1 MKPQITQINRCN
13 FMTNKDDGFLYK
25 DLTYK
30 IIGIAME
37 IHRELQSGFLEAVYE
52 EVMSKELKK
61 AKIPFENQVRID
73 IYYKGEKLDKQY
85 QADFIIDKKVLV
97 ELKGISKITDIER
110 AQVINYL
117 KATGLKVGLIINF
130 GGKSLEWERVVY

>member
-1 MKPQITQINRCN
+1 
-13 FMTNKDDGFLYK
+13 MTY
-25 DLTYK
+25 T

-52 EVMSKELKK
+52 EAMCKELKK
-61 AKIPFENQVRID
+61 AKMPFENQVRID

-97 ELKGISKITDIER
+97 ELKGISKITDIEK

-117 KATGLKVGLIINF
+117 KATALKVGLIINF
-130 GGKSLEWERVVY
+130 GDKSLEWERVVY

>member
-1 MKPQITQINRCN
+1 MI
-13 FMTNKDDGFLYK
+13 NKDDGFLYK

-85 QADFIIDKKVLV
+85 QADFIIDDKVLV